1 MTGRAPRRPRDRG
14 SVTAELA
21 VALPAVVVVLA
32 LVLTVGAASVA
43 RLRAVDAASAAARS
57 AALHEDDAAQRAAAV
72 RVGGDGTSVRTSQ
85 AGEWVTADVEVP
97 VVGRLG
103 PFGSGPLR
111 ATAHAV
117 ARVEP

>member
-1 MTGRAPRRPRDRG
+1 MTGRARPHERG

-57 AALHEDDAAQRAAAV
+57 AALGEDDAAQRAAAV
-72 RVGGDGTSVRTSQ
+72 RVGGSGTSVRI
-85 AGEWVTADVEVP
+85 AHDGDWVTADVEVP

-111 ATAHAV
+111 AGGHAS